1 VCVVHCLVMLY
12 THYPSDLSDSE
23 WAIIG
28 QLVPQ
33 PKTNGRYA
41 TLSRR
46 ALLNAMFYVTK
57 TGCGW
62 EWLPREFPK
71 WKTVYH
77 YFRLWRLSGLWH
89 TIHTILR
96 QMLRQALGRNVEPSA
111 AIIDSQSVKT
121 TYVGGPER
129 GFDGGKKINGRKRHL
144 VVDTQGL
151 VVTLKVHAANIS
163 DRDGAQLVLDDM
175 PKRFPRIRKLWTDS
189 GYNGRFRTWAAEHL
203 AKWDVEI
210 VKHWWTGIKGVWV
223 GPDQEPPT
231 IPSGFH
237 VLPKRWIV
245 ERTFAWLDQNRRLS
259 KDYERLPMTSETFMY
274 VAMIRLMLRRLARRA
289 SQA

>member
-1 VCVVHCLVMLY
+1 MLNKP
-12 THYPSDLSDSE
+12 YPSDLSDAE
-23 WAIIG
+23 WTIIG
-28 QLVPQ
+28 LLVPE
-33 PKTNGRYA
+33 PKTNGRHA
-41 TLSRR
+41 TISRR

-62 EWLPREFPK
+62 EWLPREFPH

-77 YFRLWRLSGLWH
+77 YFREWRLLGVWQA
-89 TIHTILR
+89 INTILR
-96 QMLRQALGRNVEPSA
+96 EMVRQALGRNVQPSA

-144 VVDTQGL
+144 LVDTQGL
-151 VVTLKVHAANIS
+151 VLALKVHAANIS
-163 DRDGAQLVLDDM
+163 DRDGASLVLHDI
-175 PKRFPRIRKLWTDS
+175 PKRFPCIRKLWTDS
-189 GYNGRFRTWAAEHL
+189 GYNGRFRTWATEHL
-203 AKWDVEI
+203 ADWDVEI

-223 GPDQEPPT
+223 GPGQEPPT
-231 IPSGFH
+231 IPSGFQ

-259 KDYERLPMTSETFMY
+259 KDYERLPTTSETFIHA
-274 VAMIRLMLRRLARRA
+274 AMIRLMLHRLAHRPPV
-289 SQA
+289 SVN

>member
-1 VCVVHCLVMLY
+1 MLY
-12 THYPSDLSDSE
+12 TPYPTDLSDPE

-41 TLSRR
+41 TISRR

-62 EWLPREFPK
+62 EWLPREFPN

-77 YFRLWRLSGLWH
+77 YFRLWRLTGLWEA
-89 TIHTILR
+89 IHRILR
-96 QMLRQALGRNVEPSA
+96 EMVRQAIGRTIQPSA

-121 TYVGGPER
+121 TSVGGLER
-129 GFDGGKKINGRKRHL
+129 GFDGGKKINGRKRHVL
-144 VVDTQGL
+144 VDTQGL
-151 VVTLKVHAANIS
+151 VLALKVHAANIS
-163 DRDGAQLVLDDM
+163 DRDGAPLLLAGT
-175 PKRFPRIRKLWTDS
+175 PERYPHIRKLWTDS

-203 AKWDVEI
+203 ANWDVEI

-245 ERTFAWLDQNRRLS
+245 ERTFAWLDQYRRLS
-259 KDYERLPMTSETFMY
+259 KDYERLPATSETLMY
-274 VAMIRLMLRRLARRA
+274 IAMIRLMLRRLAR
-289 SQA
+289 QANISLN

>member
-1 VCVVHCLVMLY
+1 MLY

-23 WAIIG
+23 WAIID

-33 PKTNGRYA
+33 PKTNGRTA
-41 TLSRR
+41 TISRR

-62 EWLPREFPK
+62 EWLPCNFPH

-77 YFRLWRLSGLWH
+77 YFRLWRLSGLWQA
-89 TIHTILR
+89 IHTILR
-96 QMLRQALGRNVEPSA
+96 EMVRQMLGRKVQPSA
-111 AIIDSQSVKT
+111 AIIDSQSVKST
-121 TYVGGPER
+121 FVGGPDR

-151 VVTLKVHAANIS
+151 LLALKVHAANIS
-163 DRDGAQLVLDDM
+163 DRDGAQLVLEDM
-175 PKRFPRIRKLWTDS
+175 PSRFPRIRKLWTDS

-203 AKWDVEI
+203 ANWDVEI

-223 GPDQEPPT
+223 GPGQEPPA
-231 IPSGFH
+231 IPSGFQ

-259 KDYERLPMTSETFMY
+259 KDYERLPTTSETFIY
-274 VAMIRLMLRRLARRA
+274 LAMIRLMLRRLARRA
-289 SQA
+289 SKA

>member
-1 VCVVHCLVMLY
+1 MLY
-12 THYPSDLSDSE
+12 KGYPSDLSNSE
-23 WAIIG
+23 WAIISL
-28 QLVPQ
+28 LVPE
-33 PKTNGRYA
+33 PKTTGRYA
-41 TLSRR
+41 TISRR

-62 EWLPREFPK
+62 EWLPSDFPH

-77 YFRLWRLSGLWH
+77 YFRLWRLTGLWEA
-89 TIHTILR
+89 IHTVLR
-96 QMLRQALGRNVEPSA
+96 EMLRQALGRNLQPSA

-129 GFDGGKKINGRKRHL
+129 GFDGGKKVNGRKRHL
-144 VVDTQGL
+144 LADTQGL
-151 VVTLKVHAANIS
+151 MLALKVHAANLT
-163 DRDGAQLVLDDM
+163 DRDGAPVLLAGM
-175 PKRFPRIRKLWTDS
+175 PERYPHIRKLWTDS
-189 GYNGRFRTWAAEHL
+189 AYNGSFRSWAAEHL
-203 AKWDVEI
+203 AGWDVEI

-223 GPDQEPPT
+223 GPGQEPPT

-259 KDYERLPMTSETFMY
+259 KDYERIPATSETFIY
-274 VAMIRLMLRRLARRA
+274 AAMIRLMLRRLARQP
-289 SQA
+289 SLSLN

>member
-1 VCVVHCLVMLY
+1 MLY
-12 THYPSDLSDSE
+12 KGYPTDLSDSE

-28 QLVPQ
+28 LLVPQ

-41 TLSRR
+41 TISRR

-62 EWLPREFPK
+62 EWLPCDFPH

-77 YFRLWRLSGLWH
+77 YFRLWRLSGLWQA
-89 TIHTILR
+89 IHTILR
-96 QMLRQALGRNVEPSA
+96 EMVRQMLRRNAQPSA

-129 GFDGGKKINGRKRHL
+129 GFDGGKKVNGRKRHL
-144 VVDTQGL
+144 LVDTQGL
-151 VVTLKVHAANIS
+151 MLALKVHAANIS
-163 DRDGAQLVLDDM
+163 DRDGAPLLLTGM
-175 PKRFPRIRKLWTDS
+175 PERYPHIRKLWTDS
-189 GYNGRFRTWAAEHL
+189 GYNGSFRKWAAEHL
-203 AKWDVEI
+203 ADWDVEI

-223 GPDQEPPT
+223 GPGQEPPT

-259 KDYERLPMTSETFMY
+259 KDYERLPTTSETFIY
-274 VAMIRLMLRRLARRA
+274 AAMIRLMLRRLARRP
-289 SQA
+289 SLSLN